1 MKEGL
6 NIKQDFLKMQ
16 KTDKTKK
23 INLICKAR
31 LDKYKKLSEK
41 AFEMAK
47 KAVAK
52 GREKEAKEI
61 IEMVSC
67 YLSDAKYFE
76 KQGHFVNAF
85 ACINYAHGWL
95 DAGSR
100 LGIFDVKDSRLFV
113 VK

>member
-1 MKEGL
+1 
-6 NIKQDFLKMQ
+6 MQ
-16 KTDKTKK
+16 KQNKKDKKAKK
-23 INLICKAR
+23 INLVCSAR
-31 LDKYKKLSEK
+31 LNKYKSITEK
-41 AFEMAK
+41 ALSIAK
-47 KAVAK
+47 KAIAK
-52 GREKEAKEI
+52 GKEKEAREI

-95 DAGSR
+95 DAGAR
-100 LGIFDVKDSRLFV
+100 LGIFNVKDNKLFV

>member
-16 KTDKTKK
+16 KPEKNKK
-23 INLICKAR
+23 INLVCKAR
-31 LDKYKKLSEK
+31 LNKYKKLSEK

-52 GREKEAKEI
+52 GREKEAREI

-76 KQGHFVNAF
+76 KRGHYVNAF
-85 ACINYAHGWL
+85 ACLNYAHGWL

-113 VK
+113 VR